1 MVIKVKQI
9 ALFCA
14 AATLPVSA
22 MADDAM
28 ADQAFA
34 SLMQRGAVARH
45 FGQVGWDLCQSAAQL
60 H

>member
-22 MADDAM
+22 MAGDAM
-28 ADQAFA
+28 TDQAFA
-34 SLMQRGAVARH
+34 GLMQLEGLRAGMAIR
-45 FGQVGWDLCQSAAQL
+45 
-60 H
+60 

>member
-1 MVIKVKQI
+1 MKVKQI
-9 ALFCA
+9 ALFYA

-34 SLMQRGAVARH
+34 GLMRGARLGSADFRPVARQRH
-45 FGQVGWDLCQSAAQL
+45 WHAL
-60 H
+60 